1 MLKRYSIIFIGV
13 FTLLLL
19 VSTISYVN
27 YQNASAQNYTGSNL
41 NSTIPKVNGGIKIIS
56 PEKGS
61 FVPIN
66 SNSSF
71 IIKGI
76 SKDNATADCKVSII
90 INGIKPYQP
99 VQPMNATGKED
110 YSTWQYNLS
119 KNYTNFILGPNKITA
134 KSYCLPTQQSSYYS
148 ANVTGMNFT
157 PEQLQSYNST
167 NMTSTN
173 STTSNLT
180 SSLVAG
186 PHPVALEIQALKN
199 SSSQMA
205 IPTFVPADNTISQA
219 LQGVTPVASDT
230 NSQSSSKDNT
240 PAKKDTTPSPQITTF
255 KYVGTAFKD
264 NTPAKKDNTIKPV
277 KRTPDTN
284 TNAPVFADP
293 VKSDKPVDK
302 HVKHV
307 NPIFNDDKP
316 ATKVDK
322 STKVDKRTPDTNT
335 NAPVFADPVK
345 ADKSTKVDKRTPD
358 TNTNA
363 PVSKDTK
370 KPIDNNNNQ
379 DSMNE
384 RTTTNNLMDGIM
396 NQVKHNLAL
405 SGVY

>member
-1 MLKRYSIIFIGV
+1 MLKKYSIIFIGV

-27 YQNASAQNYTGSNL
+27 YQNASAQNFTGSNL
-41 NSTIPKVNGGIKIIS
+41 NSTIPKNGIGIKIIS

-66 SNSSF
+66 SNNSF

-148 ANVTGMNFT
+148 ANVTGMNFS

-167 NMTSTN
+167 NMTTTN

-205 IPTFVPADNTISQA
+205 IPTFVPVDNTISQA

-230 NSQSSSKDNT
+230 NSQSSSKDTN
-240 PAKKDTTPSPQITTF
+240 SQSSS
-255 KYVGTAFKD
+255 KD
-264 NTPAKKDNTIKPV
+264 NTPSKKE
-277 KRTPDTN
+277 
-284 TNAPVFADP
+284 
-293 VKSDKPVDK
+293 DKPSHK
-302 HVKHV
+302 L
-307 NPIFNDDKP
+307 
-316 ATKVDK
+316 
-322 STKVDKRTPDTNT
+322 
-335 NAPVFADPVK
+335 
-345 ADKSTKVDKRTPD
+345 
-358 TNTNA
+358 
-363 PVSKDTK
+363 
-370 KPIDNNNNQ
+370 Q
-379 DSMNE
+379 
-384 RTTTNNLMDGIM
+384 
-396 NQVKHNLAL
+396 L
-405 SGVY
+405 SNM

>member
-1 MLKRYSIIFIGV
+1 MLKKYSFIFIGV

-27 YQNASAQNYTGSNL
+27 YQNASAQNYTGSNI
-41 NSTIPKVNGGIKIIS
+41 NSTIPKNSIGIKIIS
-56 PEKGS
+56 PEKES

-99 VQPMNATGKED
+99 VQPMNGKED

-119 KNYTNFILGPNKITA
+119 KNYTNFVLGSNKITA

-148 ANVTGMNFT
+148 ANVTGMNFS
-157 PEQLQSYNST
+157 PEQLQRYNST
-167 NMTSTN
+167 NMTATN

-205 IPTFVPADNTISQA
+205 IPPFVPVDNTISQA
-219 LQGVTPVASDT
+219 LQGVTPVASDSNSQSSSKDS

-240 PAKKDTTPSPQITTF
+240 PTKKEDKPVPQITTF
-255 KYVGTAFKD
+255 KYVGIPSKD
-264 NTPAKKDNTIKPV
+264 TKKDTTSTKKEDKPV
-277 KRTPDTN
+277 K
-284 TNAPVFADP
+284 V
-293 VKSDKPVDK
+293 DKPVAK

-307 NPIFNDDKP
+307 NPIFNDF
-316 ATKVDK
+316 
-322 STKVDKRTPDTNT
+322 N
-335 NAPVFADPVK
+335 PVFKQD
-345 ADKSTKVDKRTPD
+345 
-358 TNTNA
+358 NH
-363 PVSKDTK
+363 
-370 KPIDNNNNQ
+370 IDNKLTDNNDHGRMNKDSSNSLAENIIDQVNQ
-379 DSMNE
+379 
-384 RTTTNNLMDGIM
+384 NLRDAGINM
-396 NQVKHNLAL
+396 
-405 SGVY
+405 G

>member
-1 MLKRYSIIFIGV
+1 MLKKYSFIFIGV

-56 PEKGS
+56 PEKES

-99 VQPMNATGKED
+99 VQPMNGKED

-119 KNYTNFILGPNKITA
+119 KNYTNFVLGSNKITA

-148 ANVTGMNFT
+148 ANVTGMNFS

-167 NMTSTN
+167 NMTATN

-205 IPTFVPADNTISQA
+205 IPTFVPATTTSDASSQA
-219 LQGVTPVASDT
+219 IPSIVPAVVDTSSPVV
-230 NSQSSSKDNT
+230 KDPVKNVKHDVKPVEHKT
-240 PAKKDTTPSPQITTF
+240 IKHVVKKDTTPE
-255 KYVGTAFKD
+255 K
-264 NTPAKKDNTIKPV
+264 KKDT
-277 KRTPDTN
+277 TPE
-284 TNAPVFADP
+284 
-293 VKSDKPVDK
+293 KK
-302 HVKHV
+302 
-307 NPIFNDDKP
+307 
-316 ATKVDK
+316 
-322 STKVDKRTPDTNT
+322 
-335 NAPVFADPVK
+335 
-345 ADKSTKVDKRTPD
+345 
-358 TNTNA
+358 
-363 PVSKDTK
+363 KDTTPEK
-370 KPIDNNNNQ
+370 KKVKDSNNSNNQ
-379 DSMNE
+379 DNKKKS
-384 RTTTNNLMDGIM
+384 TSNNLADRIV
-396 NQVKHNLAL
+396 NNVKHNLAKN
-405 SGVY
+405 GIRI